1 MALDHY
7 WCCVTRVGLNR
18 VVSSRQIDAKLLL
31 DPLAVACW
39 RVVCAHSCGTVYLS
53 SIMGFMEATS
63 FSSDQP
69 VLVEVSPLWLDVCGW
84 KVPAGFP
91 SPAADHTQERI
102 DLNKQLIRNKE
113 ATYIFRVK
121 GGSMTGAGI
130 YEGDALLV
138 DRSMDPKH
146 NNIVIA
152 QLNNEFTVKRLY
164 RRGGVVKLIAE
175 NPIYPPR
182 LIKEEDDFIVWGVV
196 TNNIHKLC

>member
-1 MALDHY
+1 MYVEERSL
-7 WCCVTRVGLNR
+7 
-18 VVSSRQIDAKLLL
+18 
-31 DPLAVACW
+31 P
-39 RVVCAHSCGTVYLS
+39 
-53 SIMGFMEATS
+53 
-63 FSSDQP
+63 QP
-69 VLVEVSPLWLDVCGW
+69 VFVSDVSILLDVCGW

-121 GGSMTGAGI
+121 GDSMTGAGI

>member
-1 MALDHY
+1 M
-7 WCCVTRVGLNR
+7 T
-18 VVSSRQIDAKLLL
+18 VSSDSPI
-31 DPLAVACW
+31 
-39 RVVCAHSCGTVYLS
+39 
-53 SIMGFMEATS
+53 
-63 FSSDQP
+63 P
-69 VLVEVSPLWLDVCGW
+69 VISTPLWLDVCSW

-121 GGSMTGAGI
+121 GDSMTGAGI

-146 NNIVIA
+146 NHIVVA
-152 QLNNEFTVKRLY
+152 QLNNEFTDKRLY

-182 LIKEEDDFIVWGVV
+182 LIKEEDDFVVWGVV

>member
-1 MALDHY
+1 MSVAVVPL
-7 WCCVTRVGLNR
+7 CFPIKVT
-18 VVSSRQIDAKLLL
+18 S
-31 DPLAVACW
+31 
-39 RVVCAHSCGTVYLS
+39 
-53 SIMGFMEATS
+53 
-63 FSSDQP
+63 
-69 VLVEVSPLWLDVCGW
+69 SPLMLEVCSW
-84 KVPAGFP
+84 TIPAGFP

-121 GGSMTGAGI
+121 GDSMTGAGI

-138 DRSMDPKH
+138 DRSIDPKH
-146 NNIVIA
+146 NHIVVA

-182 LIKEEDDFIVWGVV
+182 LIKEEDDFLVWGVV

>member
-1 MALDHY
+1 M
-7 WCCVTRVGLNR
+7 
-18 VVSSRQIDAKLLL
+18 
-31 DPLAVACW
+31 
-39 RVVCAHSCGTVYLS
+39 
-53 SIMGFMEATS
+53 
-63 FSSDQP
+63 
-69 VLVEVSPLWLDVCGW
+69 DVCSW

-91 SPAADHTQERI
+91 SPSADHTQERI

-121 GGSMTGAGI
+121 GDSMTGAGI

>member
-1 MALDHY
+1 MY
-7 WCCVTRVGLNR
+7 V
-18 VVSSRQIDAKLLL
+18 KE
-31 DPLAVACW
+31 
-39 RVVCAHSCGTVYLS
+39 LS
-53 SIMGFMEATS
+53 LP
-63 FSSDQP
+63 QP
-69 VLVEVSPLWLDVCGW
+69 VFVSDVSILIDVCSW

-121 GGSMTGAGI
+121 GDSMTGAGI

-146 NNIVIA
+146 NHIVVA
-152 QLNNEFTVKRLY
+152 LLNNEFTVKRLY

-175 NPIYPPR
+175 NPIYPSR